1 MNDEIIKNCPI
12 CNSSSFTDLFQCK
25 DQTASK
31 ESFPLIKCN
40 QCSLVI
46 TSPRPDENS
55 IGKYYES
62 IDYISHSKNS
72 RGILDRIYFIARS
85 IALRNKKKLISRY
98 FNSGKLLD
106 YGCGAGSFLAYVKH
120 SGWQAFGVEPSA
132 KARDIAK
139 ESGAVIAAS
148 FEELQEGKFDI
159 VTLWHV
165 LEHIHQLNETVEKL
179 KTKLAETGIILIAVP
194 NHESFDATHYKS
206 DWAAYDVPRHLW
218 HFSQQSM
225 SQLLKKHQLKLL
237 ETVPMKM
244 DSFYVSILSEK
255 YKKQKGNLA
264 GILKGLSIGLK
275 SNIRANKTRQY
286 SSLIYIAQKE

>member
-1 MNDEIIKNCPI
+1 MREETIKNCPI

-62 IDYISHSKNS
+62 TDYISHSGKS
-72 RGILDRIYFIARS
+72 RSLFDRVYFIARS

-98 FNSGKLLD
+98 FDSGKLLD
-106 YGCGAGSFLAYVKH
+106 YGCGAGSFLAYMND
-120 SGWQAFGVEPSA
+120 SGWQAFGVEPST

-148 FEELQEGKFDI
+148 IEELQEEKFHT

-179 KTKLAETGIILIAVP
+179 KTKLAENGIILIAVP
-194 NHESFDATHYKS
+194 NYESFDATRYKN

-218 HFSQQSM
+218 HFSQQSVR
-225 SQLLKKHQLKLL
+225 QLLKKHQLKLL

-264 GILKGLSIGLK
+264 GILQGLSIGLK
-275 SNIRANKTRQY
+275 SNIKASKTNQY

>member
-1 MNDEIIKNCPI
+1 MSEEKIKNCPI

-62 IDYISHSKNS
+62 SDYISHSGNS
-72 RGILDRIYFIARS
+72 RSLFDRIYFIARS

-106 YGCGAGSFLAYVKH
+106 YGCGAGSFLAYMKH

-148 FEELQEGKFDI
+148 IEELQEEKFHM

-179 KTKLAETGIILIAVP
+179 KTKLAENGIILIAVP
-194 NHESFDATHYKS
+194 NYESFDATHYKN

-264 GILKGLSIGLK
+264 SILKGLSIGLK
-275 SNIRANKTRQY
+275 SNIKASKTNQY